1 MAQPLRGLSDR
12 PRQQQHGWEQS
23 IKHICISQVAY
34 MKWKGIK
41 EEKTCTRKSAIRSTP
56 WKVDGMLLQ
65 HYVHLFVICSR
76 QRLSQGITLWFTHAS
91 IVPVA
96 IFLEIT

>member
-1 MAQPLRGLSDR
+1 MAQPIHGLPGR
-12 PRQQQHGWEQS
+12 PRQQQYGWEQS
-23 IKHICISQVAY
+23 IKSIFIRQVAY
-34 MKWKGIK
+34 TKWKGIK
-41 EEKTCTRKSAIRSTP
+41 EEKTSTRKSAIRSTP

-65 HYVHLFVICSR
+65 HYVHLFAICSG

>member
-1 MAQPLRGLSDR
+1 M
-12 PRQQQHGWEQS
+12 
-23 IKHICISQVAY
+23 
-34 MKWKGIK
+34 
-41 EEKTCTRKSAIRSTP
+41 RKSAIRSTP

-65 HYVHLFVICSR
+65 HYVHLFAICSG
-76 QRLSQGITLWFTHAS
+76 QRLSQGITLWFTRAS